1 MYNVVLYYII
11 SGVYKKK
18 VTELVKKIKEI
29 NFNENSFVD
38 GLELVVLIF
47 VFITT
52 TLAIAPIV

>member
-1 MYNVVLYYII
+1 MVLYYII